1 MKMASTIIAY
11 RTSIPAWYD
20 CSIPTGKVDGVN
32 NKIKVL
38 MRVVYGF
45 RDERYF
51 GLRLL
56 CPERLPYHSHV
67 G

>member
-1 MKMASTIIAY
+1 MKIASTIIAY

-51 GLRLL
+51 GLR
-56 CPERLPYHSHV
+56 
-67 G
+67 